1 LSGRGGAS
9 TRVAAGRAVADD
21 GCAKEGSGSRFPA
34 ARPTR
39 GAASCALSC
48 YVAVYTPVTTVK
60 RDDVVVDREGV
71 GALGEPANE
80 RRDAVRSL
88 QFQILGPVQVL
99 DRDGKAIDVGGAK
112 PRLVL
117 VQLVLNPNRVV
128 STDAL
133 VDALWGQDPP
143 PTARR
148 SLQSHVA
155 KLRAALGGDDGPID
169 SRSPG
174 YVLSVDEDQI
184 DFCRSEEL
192 VRQARAA
199 LLSDPR
205 RARELAEQ
213 ARQQWIGEPL
223 GDLAEHDQLVPQRRR
238 LDRLWLDLI
247 ELELDAELALGDNLR
262 AVERLES
269 LILDRSQHE
278 PFWGR
283 LMTAYYRLGRQSDA
297 LEAFQRARAAL
308 LDALGVDPSPELQ
321 RLEMAILGQ
330 FTELGDVHVPAC
342 PYKGLASYQLDDAEM
357 FYGRDDLIAEL
368 VEAVRAASFV
378 VVVGN
383 SGVGKSSALRAGL
396 VKAIETR
403 KLSGVRQAAVITP
416 GIAPLRAIYQV
427 PGWVGVVVVDQFEE
441 LFTLTDDEATQR
453 EFVRLLVARV
463 NDGSWRVVISLRA
476 DFFGRCTTLP
486 ELAPLLARRQVIVG
500 PLSEHELRVAITG
513 PAEKAGLVVAP
524 ELVDVIV
531 AEAAN
536 HAGALPLVSHA
547 LVETWHRRTEDHL
560 TLAAY
565 RDAGSIAGAIARTAE
580 RVYEGFKSAQR
591 LRVER
596 LFMRLI
602 EPGDGT
608 DHTRRNVP
616 YGQLEGSSINREE
629 IDTLVEARLL
639 TADADGIEIAH
650 EALIESWPRLKS
662 WIDDDRDGIRMHRHL
677 TSAASA
683 WDELGR
689 DEGELYRGARLA
701 AALSWIN
708 DAQADL
714 SDHERDFIDASF
726 ELSGD
731 QLRQQVRANRRLRV
745 LVAASV
751 VGVVVAA
758 VGTVVA
764 VSQAKKADRGRS
776 TAEATQLAEMVRA
789 QPDLSASAELQL
801 AVEAQRR
808 ASTPTTKGLLL
819 DAIAH
824 DPGTKDGADLGVE
837 LTGTTPI
844 SSNGGILAG
853 IDDNVLG
860 VILDAGTLQPL
871 VHGLR
876 PSPVVAVD
884 TGSRLLG
891 VMMPTLSTVDL
902 KTNEIVGPPP
912 GVTAGPSEVALSPDG
927 TTLAIANHDQDARSE
942 ELSLFDV
949 ASGQLR
955 NTLGS
960 FVTASLRA
968 VGFSPD
974 SRYVFAINDTNRAVV
989 WDAATGS
996 LVFTSE
1002 EGEPVAATRL
1012 AMSPSSRV
1020 IARGLEDGRVEVW
1033 ASDDGFAWLS
1043 VGLQSNRHEE
1053 ITWIDFDSR
1062 SQRMVTTSRDGV
1074 AVVWDT
1080 ATGDV
1085 VAGPQDFRGKGGVT
1099 TFFRPGSSTTLL
1111 NVDSNGHTVEWELPL
1126 GGLSK
1131 TVPGVNLGATVSASP
1146 DTRVPVLNA
1155 AGVTVYDPSDGTPR
1169 QVPFA
1174 GKGSSQ
1180 AIAVSEDGKRFLVAY
1195 DDAHLELRDMR
1206 SGDLI
1211 TALEQRPK
1219 IQSISAKVNGVVT
1232 HEFILALDRGATHLA
1247 LPTQDNQV
1255 AIVDDRG
1262 TITRKID
1269 LPPNVSFI
1277 QALDLNDDGSEL
1289 VFSTKTGEAIWY
1301 ALDGSATATLAPS
1314 GSGFDAQFVSGGRV
1328 AVVGKGGA
1336 QVIDPRSQRTT
1347 ERLPFG
1353 VDVTRF
1359 AVDSTGRLLAT
1370 VDATGGI
1377 QLWDAGL
1384 VVRIGAPLHVQS
1396 TDSSVPIRFSPDG
1409 HYLVVSGPKETT
1421 WIDVW
1426 AADWPGLA
1434 CNLVSDKLSSEE
1446 RARYLGSRTAPDSC
1460 P

>member
-1 LSGRGGAS
+1 
-9 TRVAAGRAVADD
+9 V
-21 GCAKEGSGSRFPA
+21 E
-34 ARPTR
+34 
-39 GAASCALSC
+39 
-48 YVAVYTPVTTVK
+48 
-60 RDDVVVDREGV
+60 REAV
-71 GALGEPANE
+71 GALREPANE
-80 RRDAVRSL
+80 RRDTASRL

-99 DRDGKAIDVGGAK
+99 DRDGRAIDVGGAK

-155 KLRAALGGDDGPID
+155 KLRAALGGDDGPIN

-184 DFCRSEEL
+184 DFCRSEDL

-205 RARELAEQ
+205 RAHVLAEQ
-213 ARQQWIGEPL
+213 ARQQWVGEPL
-223 GDLAEHDQLVPQRRR
+223 GDLAEHDQLVAQRRR

-269 LILDRSQHE
+269 LVLDRSQHE

-283 LMTAYYRLGRQSDA
+283 LMTGYYRLGRQSDA

-330 FTELGDVHVPAC
+330 FTELEDVRAPTC

-357 FYGRDDLIAEL
+357 FYGRDDLTAEL
-368 VEAVRAASFV
+368 VEAVRTASFV

-403 KLSGVRQAAVITP
+403 KLSGLRQAAVITP
-416 GIAPLRAIYQV
+416 GIAPLRTIYQV
-427 PGWVGVVVVDQFEE
+427 PGSVDVVIVDQFEE

-463 NDGSWRVVISLRA
+463 NDGSWRVVVSLRA

-486 ELAPLLARRQVIVG
+486 ELAPLLASRQVVVG
-500 PLSEHELRVAITG
+500 PLSEHELRVVITS

-531 AEAAN
+531 GEAAN
-536 HAGALPLVSHA
+536 RAGALPLVSHA
-547 LVETWHRRTEDHL
+547 LVETWHRRTEDQL
-560 TLAAY
+560 TLGAY

-580 RVYEGFKSAQR
+580 RVYDGFKPAQR
-591 LRVER
+591 LHVER
-596 LFMRLI
+596 LFLRLV

-616 YGQLEGSSINREE
+616 FGQLEGSSINREE
-629 IDTLVEARLL
+629 VDRLVEARLL

-650 EALIESWPRLKS
+650 EALIESWPRLRS

-708 DAQADL
+708 DAQPDL
-714 SDHERDFIDASF
+714 SHHERDFIDAAF
-726 ELSGD
+726 EVSGD
-731 QLRQQVRANRRLRV
+731 QLRQQVRANRRLRI

-751 VGVVVAA
+751 VGVIVAA

-824 DPGTKDGADLGVE
+824 DPGTKDGADLGVQ

-844 SSNGGILAG
+844 SSNGGVLAG

-860 VILDAGTLQPL
+860 VVLDAGTLQPL
-871 VHGLR
+871 VHSLR
-876 PSPVVAVD
+876 PWPVVVVN
-884 TGSRLLG
+884 TGARLLG

-927 TTLAIANHDQDARSE
+927 TTLAIANHDHEATGQGI
-942 ELSLFDV
+942 SLYDV
-949 ASGQLR
+949 ASGQFLR
-955 NTLGS
+955 TAES
-960 FVTASLRA
+960 FSTDSMRS

-974 SRYVFAINDTNRAVV
+974 SRYVLAITENNRAVV
-989 WDAATGS
+989 WAAATGVA
-996 LVFTSE
+996 VFTSGGQE
-1002 EGEPVAATRL
+1002 LAPVTRL

-1020 IARGLEDGRVEVW
+1020 IALGLDDGRVLLWTSEDGR
-1033 ASDDGFAWLS
+1033 AWFD
-1043 VGLQSNRHEE
+1043 VDLQSNHHED

-1074 AVVWDT
+1074 AVVWDI

-1085 VAGPQDFRGKGGVT
+1085 VAGPQDFRGNGGTT

-1111 NVDSNGHTVEWELPL
+1111 NVDSSGHTVEWDLPL
-1126 GGLSK
+1126 GGLSN
-1131 TVPGVNLGATVSASP
+1131 TVLGVNPGASVSASP
-1146 DTRVPVLNA
+1146 DTRVPVWNA
-1155 AGVTVYDPSDGTPR
+1155 AGGTVYDPSDGTSR
-1169 QVPFA
+1169 QVHFV
-1174 GKGSSQ
+1174 GKGSIHG
-1180 AIAVSEDGKRFLVAY
+1180 IAVSEDGKRFLVVYNNAQ
-1195 DDAHLELRDMR
+1195 LELRDMD
-1206 SGDLI
+1206 SGDLVTTLDQPAKFQSI
-1211 TALEQRPK
+1211 I
-1219 IQSISAKVNGVVT
+1219 IQSLVFGQANIAVTREVVV
-1232 HEFILALDRGATHLA
+1232 ALDRVGTRLA
-1247 LPTQDNQV
+1247 FLTEDDQV
-1255 AIVDDRG
+1255 VIVDDRG
-1262 TITRKID
+1262 TIIRKVD
-1269 LPPNVSFI
+1269 LPPDVSSI

-1289 VFSTKTGEAIWY
+1289 VFSTNTGEAIWY
-1301 ALDGSATATLAPS
+1301 AVDGSATATLAPS

-1370 VDATGGI
+1370 IDATGGI
-1377 QLWDAGL
+1377 QLWDAAL
-1384 VVRIGAPLHVQS
+1384 VVRVGAPLHVQS
-1396 TDSSVPIRFSPDG
+1396 THSSVPIRFSPDG
-1409 HYLVVSGPKETT
+1409 HYLVVGGAKETT

-1426 AADWPGLA
+1426 TADWPGLA